1 MNQINEANL
10 VLASR
15 TRRIIA
21 FLIDH
26 VVMTF
31 LMVAIVFLALGPGF
45 MEDDDPGKFFST
57 MLAAGIPAF
66 FLYFAKDSIKGISVG
81 RWILGIMVR
90 DANNQHDVPSF
101 RRLLV
106 RNLFLMLWPIEF
118 IVLAL
123 SNEKKRLG
131 DKTAKTLVVNNPGNP
146 GKLPR
151 IITLMAVGITFFV
164 FAYLFAG
171 TAMKNSQAYKIAI
184 KEIEQNPEIAT
195 ESGGIKGYGLMPT
208 GNIGI
213 SNGVGHASL
222 EIKVL
227 GNEKDLDIHVYL
239 TKEPGGEWEAEDFK
253 IMTPK

>member
-1 MNQINEANL
+1 MNQINSVNV

-31 LMVAIVFLALGPGF
+31 LMVSIVFLALGPGF
-45 MEDDDPGKFFST
+45 MDDDDSGKFMST
-57 MLAAGIPAF
+57 LLVAGLPTF
-66 FLYFAKDSIKGISVG
+66 LLYFAKDSIKGISVG

-90 DANNQHDVPSF
+90 DSNNPDHIPRF
-101 RRLLV
+101 GRLLV
-106 RNLFLMLWPIEF
+106 RNLFLIIWPVEF

-123 SNEKKRLG
+123 SKERKRLG
-131 DKTAKTLVVNNPGNP
+131 DRTTETIVVNNPNKP

-151 IITLMAVGITFFV
+151 IIALVAVGATFFL

-171 TAMKNSQAYKIAI
+171 TAMKNSEAYKVAI
-184 KEIEQNPEIAT
+184 EEIERNPKIAT
-195 ESGGIKGYGLMPT
+195 ETGGIKGYGMMPG
-208 GNIGI
+208 GNITI
-213 SNGVGHASL
+213 SNGAGQAQL

-227 GNEKDLDIHVYL
+227 GNEKDLNVRVSL
-239 TKEPGGEWEAEDFK
+239 TKEHGGEWVIKE
-253 IMTPK
+253 IRM